1 MRLRRSRRVGLV
13 ITVTPMVDA
22 LLILLVFFM
31 VTSTYLDLDMIPM
44 VEKGAAPGPAVATT
58 PQTATIRESRTVLV
72 RLRPD
77 GRPVLRGEAMTG
89 PALTAALAARV
100 ASAPDT
106 RVVILPSGQANAQA
120 LVSLLEGAARAGV
133 SDIRVVRLEAP

>member
-1 MRLRRSRRVGLV
+1 MRLRRSRRAGLV

-44 VEKGAAPGPAVATT
+44 VEKGAAPGPAVATASPT
-58 PQTATIRESRTVLV
+58 VVRESRTVLV

-77 GRPVLRGEAMTG
+77 GWPVLRGEAMTG

-120 LVSLLEGAARAGV
+120 LVSLLEGAARAGGTDV
-133 SDIRVVRLEAP
+133 RVVRLEAP

>member
-44 VEKGAAPGPAVATT
+44 VEKGAAPGSAVATT

-77 GRPVLRGEAMTG
+77 GRPVLRGEAMTA

-133 SDIRVVRLEAP
+133 TDVRVVRLEAP